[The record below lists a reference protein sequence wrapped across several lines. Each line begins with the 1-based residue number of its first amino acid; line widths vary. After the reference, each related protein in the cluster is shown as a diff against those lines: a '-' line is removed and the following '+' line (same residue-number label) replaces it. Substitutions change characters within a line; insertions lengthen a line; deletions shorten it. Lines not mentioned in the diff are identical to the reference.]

1 MFNVL
6 LAPKVIHECTKIIL
20 VQFNCQ
26 GIDGEVTPEEIHF
39 KRTRLYYGRC
49 CRGFIILHSGR
60 GHIDLETIRENKH
73 GRSEFSVT
81 PNSDLLV
88 FSKGMGELD
97 SIPFHDNVHIQVF
110 PLYKNISD
118 QSADEINEKGGN
130 AIFVHGDVSS
140 WSLWERI
147 VAETMKAYGRIDVL
161 FNNAGISI
169 HKSLETTEEE
179 WDRVIDVNLKSVF
192 LGSKAVVPIMKKQG
206 HGNIVNNASE
216 IGIVGAK
223 NLLAYGAAK
232 GGVVQMTKGLALDL
246 ASTGIR
252 VNAICPGIIFS
263 GLDLYRVIATPVFL
277 HVFASPTLSQ
287 HLFSDAGRDKKTSRI
302 IMHFWFC
309 ITQLLSGSS

>member
-1 MFNVL
+1 MGRL
-6 LAPKVIHECTKIIL
+6 DGKV
-20 VQFNCQ
+20 
-26 GIDGEVTPEEIHF
+26 VTI
-39 KRTRLYYGRC
+39 TG
-49 CRGFIILHSGR
+49 GGR
-60 GHIDLETIRENKH
+60 GIGYTTAHLFSDEGAKLVINDIDKAR
-73 GRSEFSVT
+73 GR
-81 PNSDLLV
+81 
-88 FSKGMGELD
+88 KA
-97 SIPFHDNVHIQVF
+97 
-110 PLYKNISD
+110 
-118 QSADEINEKGGN
+118 ADEINEKGGN
-130 AIFVHGDVSS
+130 AIFIHGNVSS

-252 VNAICPGIIFS
+252 VNAICPGIT
-263 GLDLYRVIATPVFL
+263 ATPLALKGIADHPNPEKRRNYLEEGVPLHRMAEPIEQARAVLFL
-277 HVFASPTLSQ
+277 AS
-287 HLFSDAGRDKKTSRI
+287 DD
-302 IMHFWFC
+302 
-309 ITQLLSGSS
+309 SSFMTGASLVVDGGWTAK

>member
-1 MFNVL
+1 MGRL
-6 LAPKVIHECTKIIL
+6 DGKVVIIT
-20 VQFNCQ
+20 
-26 GIDGEVTPEEIHF
+26 GG
-39 KRTRLYYGRC
+39 
-49 CRGFIILHSGR
+49 GR
-60 GHIDLETIRENKH
+60 GIGYTTAHLFSDEGAKLVINDIDEARGREA
-73 GRSEFSVT
+73 
-81 PNSDLLV
+81 
-88 FSKGMGELD
+88 
-97 SIPFHDNVHIQVF
+97 
-110 PLYKNISD
+110 
-118 QSADEINEKGGN
+118 ADEINEKGGN

-252 VNAICPGIIFS
+252 VNAICPGIT
-263 GLDLYRVIATPVFL
+263 ATPLALKGIEDHPNPEERRNYLEEGVPLHRMAEPIEQARAVLFL
-277 HVFASPTLSQ
+277 AS
-287 HLFSDAGRDKKTSRI
+287 DD
-302 IMHFWFC
+302 
-309 ITQLLSGSS
+309 SSFMTGASLVVDGGWTAK